1 MEFPNRKRTES
12 KMTFDPRPIGVFDS
26 GIGGLT
32 VLRELLFAFPYET
45 FIYLG
50 DTARLPY
57 GSKSGNTVR
66 KYSEQNLKFLLS
78 RDVKAIVVA
87 CNTAST
93 QINEDFY
100 EGIPVYNVIDPGSQL
115 AAQTTK
121 NNNVA
126 ILATRATVK
135 ANSYEKKIKMQ
146 NSKINVFSVPCPLF
160 VSLAEEG
167 WHDDV
172 ITEQIAE
179 RYLSDLKNK
188 NIDTVVLACTHY
200 PLLKKPIQ
208 KILGESV
215 TLIDSGVA
223 ISRILKNDFENEKM
237 KRTDQKK
244 GPIELLIC
252 LTDTGLQFESLS
264 TQLLADYTKS
274 KIIFE
279 TVSVI

>member
-1 MEFPNRKRTES
+1 MLQ
-12 KMTFDPRPIGVFDS
+12 FDSRPIGVFDS
-26 GIGGLT
+26 GIGGVT
-32 VLRELLFAFPYET
+32 VLRELLKAFPNET

-78 RDVKAIVVA
+78 RNVKAMVVA

-93 QINEDFY
+93 QINEDMF
-100 EGIPVYNVIDPGSQL
+100 EGIPVYNVIDPGSLL

-135 ANSYEKKIKMQ
+135 ANSYEQKIKLQ
-146 NSKINVFSVPCPLF
+146 NPKINVFSVACPLF

-167 WHDDV
+167 WHDDI

-179 RYLSDLKNK
+179 RYLMDLKNWD
-188 NIDTVVLACTHY
+188 IDTVVLACTHY

-208 KILGESV
+208 KVLGTKV
-215 TLIDSGVA
+215 NLIDSGVA
-223 ISRILKNDFENEKM
+223 ISVIMKNDFSQGKV
-237 KRTDQKK
+237 KPTDRTSI
-244 GPIELLIC
+244 PNELLIC
-252 LTDTGLQFESLS
+252 LTDAGLQFESLS
-264 TQLLADYTKS
+264 TQLLSDYTKS
-274 KIIFE
+274 KIVYE